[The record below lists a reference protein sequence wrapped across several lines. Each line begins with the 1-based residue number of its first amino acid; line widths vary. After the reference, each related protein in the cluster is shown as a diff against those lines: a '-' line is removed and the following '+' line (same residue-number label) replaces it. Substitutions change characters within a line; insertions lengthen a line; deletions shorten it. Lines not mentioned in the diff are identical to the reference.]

1 MTQRQEVSDL
11 TNEQIERYSR
21 HLLLPE
27 IGAEGQKKL
36 KAARILIVGAG
47 GLGSPVALYLAGAGA
62 GCLGL
67 VDADIVSV
75 SNLQRQILHGTAT
88 LGRPKVE
95 SAKNRLL
102 DFNPDVHVEIYNEA
116 FTSESAESIARGYDL
131 IIDGTDNFPT
141 RYLINDVALR
151 LGIPFIY
158 GAIFRMEG
166 QASVF
171 CTDEGPCYR
180 CVFPTPP
187 TPGSVMTCSEA
198 GVLGVVPGVIGTIQA
213 TEAIKWI
220 LGLGASLAGRLLAYN
235 AKGMQF
241 DAITIDKNP
250 DCPLCSRD
258 PAMISLIDYEGF
270 CGVPGSDQEPTVLP
284 EDAEITALELKACLD
299 AGMPVILVD
308 VRRLL
313 EWQLVHLDG
322 SVLIPLDE
330 LEHRLDELNPLDDL
344 VVLCRVG
351 RRSARA
357 VALLRER
364 GFGRARHLAGGLI
377 AWAQEV
383 DPSMPQY

>member
-1 MTQRQEVSDL
+1 MTQQHETPDL
-11 TNEQIERYSR
+11 TNEQVERYSR

-36 KAARILIVGAG
+36 KASRILIVGAG
-47 GLGSPVALYLAGAGA
+47 GLGSPAALYLAGAGA
-62 GCLGL
+62 GHLGL
-67 VDADIVSV
+67 VDADVVSL
-75 SNLQRQILHGTAT
+75 SNLQRQILHGTAV
-88 LGRPKVE
+88 LGQPKVE
-95 SAKNRLL
+95 SARDRLL
-102 DFNPDVHVEIYNEA
+102 DFNPDIRVEIFNEA
-116 FTSESAESIARGYDL
+116 FTSESAEDIAGGYDL
-131 IIDGTDNFPT
+131 IVDGTDNFPT

-151 LGIPFIY
+151 LGIPFVY

-187 TPGSVMTCSEA
+187 APESVMTCSEA
-198 GVLGVVPGVIGTIQA
+198 GVLGVVPGLIGTIQA

-220 LGLGASLAGRLLAYN
+220 LGLGTSLAGRLLTYD

-241 DAITIDKNP
+241 DTITIDKNP
-250 DCPLCSRD
+250 DCSVCSSD
-258 PAMISLIDYEGF
+258 PATIPLIDYEGF
-270 CGVPGSDQEPTVLP
+270 CGVLGSDQEHIALP

-299 AGMPVILVD
+299 AGEPVVLID
-308 VRRLL
+308 VRRQM
-313 EWQLVHLDG
+313 EWQIVHLDG
-322 SVLIPLDE
+322 SVLIPMDE
-330 LEHRLDELNPLDDL
+330 LEHRLDELNPLDAP
-344 VVLCRVG
+344 VVLCRSG

-364 GFGRARHLAGGLI
+364 GFGHARHLIGGLI

-383 DPSMPQY
+383 DPSIPQY

>member
-1 MTQRQEVSDL
+1 MTQQHETPDL
-11 TNEQIERYSR
+11 TNEQVERYSR

-36 KAARILIVGAG
+36 KASRILIVGAG
-47 GLGSPVALYLAGAGA
+47 GLGSPAALYLAGAGA
-62 GCLGL
+62 GHLGL
-67 VDADIVSV
+67 VDADVVSL
-75 SNLQRQILHGTAT
+75 SNLQRQILHGTAA
-88 LGRPKVE
+88 LGQPKVE
-95 SAKNRLL
+95 SARDRLL
-102 DFNPDVHVEIYNEA
+102 DFNPDIRVEIYNEA
-116 FTSESAESIARGYDL
+116 FTSESAEDIAGGYDL
-131 IIDGTDNFPT
+131 IVDGTDNFPT

-151 LGIPFIY
+151 LGIPFVY

-187 TPGSVMTCSEA
+187 APESVMTCSEA
-198 GVLGVVPGVIGTIQA
+198 GVLGVVPGLIGTIQA

-220 LGLGASLAGRLLAYN
+220 LGLGTSLAGRLLTYD

-241 DAITIDKNP
+241 DTITIDKNP
-250 DCPLCSRD
+250 DCSVCSSD
-258 PAMISLIDYEGF
+258 PAAIPLIDYEGF
-270 CGVPGSDQEPTVLP
+270 CGVPGSDRERIALP
-284 EDAEITALELKACLD
+284 EDAEITALELKARLD
-299 AGMPVILVD
+299 TGEPVVLID
-308 VRRLL
+308 VRRQM
-313 EWQLVHLDG
+313 EWQIVHLDG

-330 LEHRLDELNPLDDL
+330 LEHRLDEFNPLDAL
-344 VVLCRVG
+344 VVLCRSG

-364 GFGRARHLAGGLI
+364 GFGHARHLTGGVI

-383 DPSMPQY
+383 DPSIPQY

>member
-1 MTQRQEVSDL
+1 MTQQHETSDL
-11 TNEQIERYSR
+11 TNEQVTRYSR

-27 IGAEGQKKL
+27 IGVEGQKKL

-47 GLGSPVALYLAGAGA
+47 GLGSPVALYLAGAGV
-62 GCLGL
+62 GHLGL
-67 VDADIVSV
+67 VDSDVVSL

-88 LGRPKVE
+88 LGQPKVE
-95 SAKNRLL
+95 SARDRLL
-102 DFNPDVHVEIYNEA
+102 DFNPDIRVEIYNEA
-116 FTSESAESIARGYDL
+116 FAAESAEGIAGGYDL
-131 IIDGTDNFPT
+131 IVDGTDNFPS
-141 RYLINDVALR
+141 RYLISDVALR
-151 LGIPFIY
+151 LGIPFVY

-166 QASVF
+166 QVGVF

-187 TPGSVMTCSEA
+187 APESVMTCSEA

-213 TEAIKWI
+213 TEAIKYI
-220 LGLGASLAGRLLAYN
+220 LGLGTSLAGRLLTYD

-241 DAITIDKNP
+241 DAITIGKNP
-250 DCPLCSRD
+250 DCPVCSSD
-258 PAMISLIDYEGF
+258 PASISLIDYEGF
-270 CGVPGSDQEPTVLP
+270 CGMPGSDQERVVLP
-284 EDAEITALELKACLD
+284 EDAEITALALKSRLD
-299 AGMPVILVD
+299 AGDPVILVD
-308 VRRLL
+308 VRRPL
-313 EWQLVHLDG
+313 EWQIVHLDG
-322 SVLIPLDE
+322 SILIPLDE

-357 VALLRER
+357 VALLRKR